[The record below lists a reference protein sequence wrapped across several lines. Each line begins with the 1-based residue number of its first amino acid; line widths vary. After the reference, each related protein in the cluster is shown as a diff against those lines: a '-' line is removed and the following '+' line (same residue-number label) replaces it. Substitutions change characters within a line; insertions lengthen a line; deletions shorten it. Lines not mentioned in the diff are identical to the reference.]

1 MVTEIQEHPLKAG
14 GSLTISRNGHHQYW
28 IDDGVKVPSVTG
40 LVGHVDSGGLSAGIG
55 YAVRV
60 IKENKGDTS
69 APNRL
74 SKEALEEG
82 NRLHDAVDA
91 YIQHGEIAEDNPLFV
106 AWLQEVAPHHEW
118 LASERFVYNRWFDFG
133 GTVDALSLDDQGR
146 VTIWDWKTVDPGE
159 APDKARGI
167 KGKGWARY
175 GSSLRKAKDSAQLAA
190 YAYTLDNMGS
200 IYVPTYGRIAYIL
213 RDASEVVV
221 EEVDLQWGW
230 RLFEA
235 SKTLYDLRKEQVW
248 IDG

>member
-74 SKEALEEG
+74 SKAAIEEG

-91 YIQHGEIAEDNPLFV
+91 YIQHGEIAEDNPVFV

-118 LASERFVYNRWFDFG
+118 LASERFVYNRWYGFG
-133 GTVDALSLDDQGR
+133 GTIDALSLDDQGR
-146 VTIWDWKTVDPGE
+146 VTIHDWKTVEPGSW
-159 APDKARGI
+159 
-167 KGKGWARY
+167 GKY

-190 YAYTLDNMGS
+190 YAYTLNDMGS
-200 IYVPTYGRIAYIL
+200 MYVPTEGRVAYIL
-213 RDASEVVV
+213 RDASEIVV
-221 EEVDLQWGW
+221 EEVDLRWGW

-235 SKTLYDLRKEQVW
+235 SKTLYDLRKEQVSS
-248 IDG
+248 DG